1 MTSALPLRPYQEQLA
16 TAVENA
22 WEGRERPTGTGV
34 ANPVAFEAA
43 TGAGK
48 TRIAVEIIMRR
59 LARHPRGRA
68 LWLTHR
74 EELADQAA
82 RAFHSVAPDL
92 SVGIVRGPANDY
104 HRQVVIGSVPTLG
117 ARGGRRCE
125 PIRDVVVMGADEAH
139 HSVMGGTWET
149 VLGHFGAWQ
158 GTPTFGV
165 SATLLRGDGKHLG
178 DVWREVVGRWSIL
191 DGIRGGY
198 LTDVRGKRIRIR
210 GLDLGRVK
218 RSGGDLQA
226 DALAGELHDAKAA
239 EQVLDGYELDGAGQA
254 AMAFW
259 PNVATA
265 VEFAEAA
272 QARGIEAD
280 VVLGTTPTL
289 ERAAIYER
297 SRHLATEGIPH
308 ILSNCMVLTEGF
320 DAPWI
325 SCILMCR
332 MTESRGLYIQC
343 VGRGVRTWTNPVT
356 HVKKTDCRLLDFT
369 GVGARHRLAGISD
382 LTMAAPEDDEK
393 FESELDDELSLLEA
407 EEERQGRADAPE
419 PEGIIPGHVVSKE
432 FDPFADSSAMWLQT
446 WAGVPFITARGRPDG
461 TGRYTPSYV
470 LYLRPM
476 AQMPGLFDIVSQPV
490 GGAAHQ
496 AMVRESGMSYEYGM
510 RHAERLALLADP
522 QLAGKG
528 APWRDARQPT
538 AAQIGMAQRLG
549 LWVAPDATR
558 GQLSDL
564 ISIAT
569 ATRTIHS

>member
-1 MTSALPLRPYQEQLA
+1 MTSALPLRGYQTQLA
-16 TAVENA
+16 DAVESA
-22 WEGRERPTGTGV
+22 WEGRERPTGTGM

-48 TRIAVEIIMRR
+48 TRIAVEVIARR
-59 LARHPRGRA
+59 LARYPRGRA

-92 SVGIVRGPANDY
+92 SVGIVRGQQNDY

-117 ARGGRRCE
+117 ARGGRRCD
-125 PIRDVVVMGADEAH
+125 PIRDVVVVGADECH
-139 HSVMGGTWET
+139 HAVMGGTWET
-149 VLGHFGAWQ
+149 VLGRFDAWQ
-158 GTPTFGV
+158 GMPTFGV

-191 DGIRGGY
+191 DGIRGGF
-198 LTDVRGKRIRIR
+198 LTDVRGKRIRIK

-226 DALAGELHDAKAA
+226 DALAEELHDSQAA
-239 EQVLDGYELDGAGQA
+239 DQVLDGYEEFGDGRA

-265 VEFAEAA
+265 VEFMEAA
-272 QARGIEAD
+272 RERGIAAD
-280 VVLGTTPTL
+280 VVLGTTPTH
-289 ERAAIYER
+289 ERAEIYER
-297 SRHLATEGIPH
+297 SRRLATEGIPH

-356 HVKKTDCRLLDFT
+356 HVKKLDCRLLDFT
-369 GVGARHRLAGISD
+369 GVGSRHRLAGISD
-382 LTMAAPEDDEK
+382 LTMAPPEDDEK

-407 EEERQGRADAPE
+407 EEERAGRVEEE
-419 PEGIIPGHVVSKE
+419 PAEPIPGQVVGRD

-446 WAGVPFITARGRPDG
+446 WAGVPFITARGRPDPLSPE
-461 TGRYTPSYV
+461 RRTPSFV
-470 LYLRPM
+470 LYLKPTPD
-476 AQMPGLFDIVSQPV
+476 APGLFDIVSR
-490 GGAAHQ
+490 AID
-496 AMVRESGMSYEYGM
+496 SGWPAQTMEQGMTYEYGM

-528 APWRDARQPT
+528 APWRDARDPT
-538 AAQIGMAQRLG
+538 MAQLGMARRLG

-569 ATRTIHS
+569 ATRTIHN